1 MLSKIENTI
10 LDIYFFNFNFY
21 IQPEMEKIDNI
32 QKNNINKYQTYIY
45 QQRQNLIID
54 DVPML
59 SQLENIILSISFS
72 DINLYIQSKMQKNN
86 NI

>member
-32 QKNNINKYQTYIY
+32 QKNNINKYQTYIC